1 MKKRLKMAAHY
12 SKNKNGDALLVWKN
26 NVLTYENY
34 HHGYNS
40 SKPHMLHEVSTLL
53 AGLMAIAAINDGLIK
68 LDEPVSN
75 IIDQWKDDPKKAK
88 ITISQLLHLTSG
100 IAEARN
106 YESTST
112 SRQAI
117 KNPVVYPPGKQF
129 SYGSTAFQIF
139 GSMMDRIVE
148 EGYLKKRILS
158 PIGIPDGHWLS
169 ASRQSY
175 SAPQDTDITVRFF
188 DGAQLTAREL
198 GHIGILLLN
207 NGRWNGKSILKNV
220 NLLTKPVSAAPGY
233 GLGVWLN
240 TSRKSRDGTYITFL
254 MHNPVYTICLKKSAN
269 RKKLIYDNAP
279 SDLFMAAGKNNQRL
293 YVIPSKNLTIV
304 RFGHFYPTWNDAEF
318 LARLLYGKKLKVR

>member
-1 MKKRLKMAAHY
+1 MAANY

-26 NVLTYENY
+26 NVLIYEKY
-34 HHGYNS
+34 HHDYNS
-40 SKPHMLHEVSTLL
+40 SKPHMLHEVSTML
-53 AGLMAIAAINDGLIK
+53 AGLMAIAAMNDGLIK

-75 IIDQWKDDPKKAK
+75 IIYQWKGDPKKAK

-112 SRQAI
+112 SQQAL
-117 KNPVVYPPGKQF
+117 KNPIVYPPGKQF
-129 SYGSTAFQIF
+129 SYGSTSFQIF
-139 GSMMDRIVE
+139 GSMMDRIVK
-148 EGYLKKRILS
+148 EGYLKKRILL
-158 PIGIPDGHWLS
+158 PIGVTGGRWLIANRQSHS
-169 ASRQSY
+169 AS
-175 SAPQDTDITVRFF
+175 QDTNITVRFF

-207 NGRWNGKSILKNV
+207 RGRWKGKSILKNV

-240 TSRKSRDGTYITFL
+240 TPRKSRDGIYITFL
-254 MHNPVYTICLKKSAN
+254 MHNPVFIICQKRSAN
-269 RKKLIYDNAP
+269 QKKLIYDDAP

-293 YVIPSKNLTIV
+293 YIIPSKNLVIV
-304 RFGHFYPTWNDAEF
+304 RFGHFYPSWNDAEF
-318 LARLLYGKKLKVR
+318 LARLLYGKRLKSVSHH